1 MITSHSHTFIFD
13 VNFSYGSESVFTLK
27 DQELNPP
34 FPPIEGYLLE
44 TDNTPLLLTTGQPMA
59 LA

>member
-1 MITSHSHTFIFD
+1 MPSYLHDYMFD
-13 VNFSYGSESVFTLK
+13 TNFNFGEESVFTLF
-27 DQELNPP
+27 DQVSIAP

-44 TDNTPLLLTTGQPMA
+44 TDGTPLLLTTGAFLA